1 MLELL
6 APTTCAAC
14 DGPDG
19 PLCGACSL
27 QLPALTWPVEPPPLV
42 RSAVAL
48 GPYEGA
54 LGQMLRRAKYRPDEA
69 VTRLLAERL
78 ALAAIELPG
87 EVVVPVPQAPL
98 TTMVRQ
104 HEVTH
109 WLASTLARELGRPLR
124 EPLRRR
130 GWRRLARARPDQRAS
145 LARAAYRAVEPVA
158 GEVLLVDDVLTTGAT
173 ASACAAELLEAGA
186 SVVHL
191 LVVAA
196 RDL

>member
-14 DGPDG
+14 DGPEG
-19 PLCGACSL
+19 PLCGPCSL
-27 QLPALTWPVEPPPLV
+27 ELPALTWPVAPPPLV
-42 RSAVAL
+42 RSALAL

-54 LGQMLRRAKYRPDEA
+54 LGQMLRRAKYRPDEQ

-78 ALAAIELPG
+78 ALAAIEVPG
-87 EVVVPVPQAPL
+87 KVVIPVPQAPL

-104 HEVTH
+104 HEVTL
-109 WLASTLARELGRPLR
+109 WLARAVARELGRPLQ

-130 GWRRLARARPDQRAS
+130 GWKRLARATEAQRVH
-145 LARAAYRAVEPVA
+145 LVRDAYRAVQPVA

-173 ASACAAELLEAGA
+173 ASACATALLDAGA
-186 SVVHL
+186 SCVHL

>member
-19 PLCGACSL
+19 PLCQGCSL
-27 QLPALTWPVEPPPLV
+27 ELPALTWPVDPPPLV

-54 LGQMLRRAKYRPDEA
+54 LGQMVRRAKYRPDER

-78 ALAAIELPG
+78 ALAAIDVPG
-87 EVVVPVPQAPL
+87 DVVVPVPQAPL
-98 TTMVRQ
+98 TTLVRG
-104 HEVTH
+104 HEVTF
-109 WLASTLARELGRPLR
+109 WLAETLARELGRPLE

-130 GWRRLARARPDQRAS
+130 GWKRLARAGDHERAQ
-145 LARAAYRAVEPVA
+145 LARDAFRAVRPVS

-173 ASACAAELLEAGA
+173 ASACAAELLESGA

-191 LVVAA
+191 LVLAA